1 MVEYRPV
8 PEDDIEAYRRVQN
21 YAFRAE
27 AGPDSGSPHDFP
39 AADRPGERRALYED
53 GRPVTT
59 VKHYPFTITVRGDW
73 VHAVGLGGVATRPE
87 NRHQGHV
94 RVVVR
99 ESLAEYREHDWPFA
113 LLWPFDHPFYRQF
126 GWGRL
131 GSIGRFE
138 FEPEAVASVTDHRL
152 AGGRFERL
160 EAEDHA
166 ALQRLDERI
175 AASRDLTM
183 RRTEAWYRHR
193 FFDSRGDEPYV
204 YGWYTD
210 DRLAGYLRYEVNKSE
225 GERELRVLDFGN
237 PDTAATVNLL
247 RFINRHA
254 AQAESVQV
262 HAQPSELL
270 FELVGDPQEVD
281 MELLPGPMGRLV
293 EVPTA
298 LEALPAPTDAGA
310 RLTVSVTD
318 DLAPWND
325 GPTTLTASE
334 GRYEVQGGLADN
346 VSAELPIETLS
357 RLACG
362 TITAQR
368 AAEAG
373 ALEADDEAV
382 SLLAELFPPRKGYL
396 REFF

>member
-1 MVEYRPV
+1 
-8 PEDDIEAYRRVQN
+8 
-21 YAFRAE
+21 
-27 AGPDSGSPHDFP
+27 
-39 AADRPGERRALYED
+39 
-53 GRPVTT
+53 
-59 VKHYPFTITVRGDW
+59 
-73 VHAVGLGGVATRPE
+73 
-87 NRHQGHV
+87 
-94 RVVVR
+94 
-99 ESLAEYREHDWPFA
+99 
-113 LLWPFDHPFYRQF
+113 
-126 GWGRL
+126 
-131 GSIGRFE
+131 
-138 FEPEAVASVTDHRL
+138 
-152 AGGRFERL
+152 
-160 EAEDHA
+160 
-166 ALQRLDERI
+166 
-175 AASRDLTM
+175 
-183 RRTEAWYRHR
+183 
-193 FFDSRGDEPYV
+193 V

-225 GERELRVLDFGN
+225 GERELRVSDFGN

-382 SLLAELFPPRKGYL
+382 SLLAELFPQREGYL